1 MKKKT
6 TMFLS
11 ALALT
16 ISVAAQDGAKKKAVE
31 TKKTEIV
38 YHSQAEKDKSI
49 SEQENRLKINLS
61 DPTYPADILAK
72 EKQILADSKK
82 AKIKN

>member
-16 ISVAAQDGAKKKAVE
+16 ISVAAQDGAKKKPVE

-38 YHSQAEKDKSI
+38 YHSQAEKDKEGKPLVGKSYLVVAVPMYI
-49 SEQENRLKINLS
+49 QWDQPEV
-61 DPTYPADILAK
+61 
-72 EKQILADSKK
+72 SK
-82 AKIKN
+82 